1 LWILFF
7 GAIGNNR
14 PMQNLNYKHLHYFW
28 VIAKTGGVAKAGEQL
43 HVTPQSIS
51 GQMRL
56 LEAAVGQPL
65 WRRAGRKLELTETGH
80 MVFDYADRL
89 FTVGE
94 ELKTALRGG
103 SSTAPAVF
111 RVGVTGSVVKVV
123 AYRMVAP
130 ALTLSPAPR
139 LVCREGRLPDLLAL
153 LSVHQ
158 LDLVISDRPMPSSLN
173 VRGYNHLL
181 AESGVSFL
189 ANPPLAKSL
198 RAGFPQ
204 SLNGAPLLLPGGDS
218 ALREKLLRWLDSQN
232 LRPHIVGDFDDTAV
246 MKAFGQAGA
255 GVFPMPTLVAHE
267 TCTQFHV
274 AIVGKT
280 EDVLHQVYAITGE
293 RKLKNSAVLAI
304 SRAARGETP
313 AQATAEEDED
323 ENAVLR

>member
-1 LWILFF
+1 
-7 GAIGNNR
+7 
-14 PMQNLNYKHLHYFW
+14 MQNLNYKHLHYFW
-28 VIAKTGGVAKAGEQL
+28 VIAKSGGVARAGEQL

-65 WRRAGRKLELTETGH
+65 WRRAGRKLELTDTGH
-80 MVFDYADRL
+80 LVFDYADRL

-94 ELKTALRGG
+94 ELKAALREGPG
-103 SSTAPAVF
+103 AAPAVF

-130 ALTLSPAPR
+130 ALTLNPAPR
-139 LVCREGRLPDLLAL
+139 LICREGRFPDLLAL

-158 LDLVISDRPMPSSLN
+158 LDLVISDRPMPASLN
-173 VRGYNHLL
+173 VRGYNYLL

-189 ANPPLAKSL
+189 ATPPMAKQL
-198 RAGFPQ
+198 RAGFPE

-218 ALREKLLRWLDSQN
+218 ALRERLLRWMDSRQ

-255 GVFPMPTLVAHE
+255 GVFPMPTLVARE
-267 TCTQFHV
+267 TCSQFHV
-274 AIVGKT
+274 AVAGRT
-280 EDVLHQVYAITGE
+280 DDVLHQVYAVSGE
-293 RKLKNSAVLAI
+293 RKLTNSAVLAI
-304 SRAARGETP
+304 SRAARGESP
-313 AQATAEEDED
+313 AFEAQGS
-323 ENAVLR
+323 